1 MFMLDSWNET
11 IVLLPKLEF
20 EEIQIVCDL
29 IIAEKQRVH
38 CREVTVFHKPAN
50 FKSLLILSDG
60 LVITQCSWCKCDL
73 TMKLF
78 DILSSFPL

>member
-1 MFMLDSWNET
+1 M
-11 IVLLPKLEF
+11 LLPKLEF

-60 LVITQCSWCKCDL
+60 HVITQCSFCKCDL
-73 TMKLF
+73 TMKLC
-78 DILSSFPL
+78 DILSSFLL